1 MDNAMAAAQN
11 LAAEFLNWLGSGLN
25 PSLPSGAG
33 IAFLVIAGTEASAH
47 GQRVHC
53 YASEGT

>member
-1 MDNAMAAAQN
+1 MAAAQN